1 MADSWNIDA
10 AHSQITFTVRHM
22 VFAKVRGKFGKW
34 TGTLQLDPADLGKSQ
49 VEVTIDAGSVD
60 TSDAQR
66 DGHLKS
72 PDFFDVAK
80 FPALTFKSKSV
91 QTRGADKARITG
103 DLTLHGVTK
112 EIALDAELSGR
123 GKDPWGNER
132 VGFSATAAVD
142 RTEFG
147 LNFNQVLETGGVL
160 VGNKVDIDIDLQA
173 IKAKAA

>member
-1 MADSWNIDA
+1 
-10 AHSQITFTVRHM
+10 
-22 VFAKVRGKFGKW
+22 
-34 TGTLQLDPADLGKSQ
+34 
-49 VEVTIDAGSVD
+49 
-60 TSDAQR
+60 
-66 DGHLKS
+66 
-72 PDFFDVAK
+72 
-80 FPALTFKSKSV
+80 
-91 QTRGADKARITG
+91 
-103 DLTLHGVTK
+103 VTK

>member
-80 FPALTFKSKSV
+80 FPSLTFKSKSV